1 MITQDSRRLPRL
13 PWTKVGTSMI
23 INPLTV
29 LTLYVLPFS
38 EGKGPTSQVQR
49 GIANGVVLFKEV
61 GDWVQTIFLNFSKK
75 PYLGLLGS
83 LHWNFHVIIILDH
96 LVSFQMHL

>member
-1 MITQDSRRLPRL
+1 
-13 PWTKVGTSMI
+13 MI

-61 GDWVQTIFLNFSKK
+61 GDWVQTIFLNFSKEALPWASGK
-75 PYLGLLGS
+75 SS
-83 LHWNFHVIIILDH
+83 LEFPCN
-96 LVSFQMHL
+96 